1 MLRNAVRKRSCGGK
15 RRGATVLVMSFVVEG
30 WYRRGIVIDIEYGL
44 VRCQANDADSLLSFV
59 ETGTAY
65 QLADRAVEVED

>member
-1 MLRNAVRKRSCGGK
+1 
-15 RRGATVLVMSFVVEG
+15 MSFVVEG